1 MTQVTRSSRWR
12 VWHRWLSLIFGIQ
25 MVLWSIS
32 GAYMVFFDLDYIHG
46 DHLVQEIT
54 QPVPANIQV
63 APVDEVLAAYPHT
76 QSLTLET
83 LWLNGQQ
90 QAVYKLD
97 GHQGEMLLNA
107 TTLTTVQLDEAAIE
121 ALAKRYYA
129 LPDPQIS
136 SVVYLT
142 ENPPTELNP
151 ALLPIWQVNFDDF
164 GNTSLYL
171 SETTGEMLVKRHT
184 FWRGFD
190 IFWMIHIMDYEDRVD
205 IESWW
210 LQAFII
216 GTFILMITGAV
227 LLVYT
232 ISFKRKPQGG
242 AV

>member
-12 VWHRWLSLIFGIQ
+12 VWHRWLSLIFGVQ
-25 MVLWSIS
+25 MVLWAIS

-54 QPVPANIQV
+54 QPVAQE
-63 APVDEVLAAYPHT
+63 VDVRPIDDVLAAYPHT
-76 QSLTLET
+76 QNITFET
-83 LWLNGQQ
+83 LWYQGQQ
-90 QAVYKLD
+90 QAVYKLS
-97 GHQGEMLLNA
+97 GHNGEQLLNA
-107 TTLTTVQLDEAAIE
+107 STLMPIALSAEDIE
-121 ALAKRYYA
+121 ALAVRYYA
-129 LPDPQIS
+129 LDNPKVE
-136 SVVYLT
+136 SVVYMT

-164 GNTSLYL
+164 GSTSLYL
-171 SETTGEMLVKRHT
+171 SESTGEMLVKRHT

-232 ISFKRKPQGG
+232 ISFKRKSPGG
-242 AV
+242 AA